1 MSKRR
6 FYLKIKNM
14 RKTLLLL
21 ILLFGFFCFF
31 EPAEAADNYYYDL
44 IKVEIWVNQDSTFDA
59 VEKMTYNLDGN
70 FGYFYR
76 DIELKDLDHLSDVEV
91 FDGEGNKLSKNQY
104 DFKYK
109 GNRLHLQWNFFRRD
123 FNNELKSWVIKYKV
137 HGGLGFFDDYDELYW
152 NAIFQDREVI
162 VKKAEVLVHLPQE
175 VDSIKPRLFIGS
187 LGDKRESSNY
197 QIIDK
202 KTIKFWGEYINQGQ
216 YLTIVIAWPKG
227 IIEKPLIYR
236 NQLINLIVLL
246 ISALIPLV
254 VFTKA
259 FKDWQRK
266 GRDAKIKKTIIAQY
280 EPPFNLSPAAVGVL
294 IKQSVKVKDILATV
308 INLAVRGY
316 LRIKERENKLL
327 FIKEK
332 EYIFEK
338 LKSEADLRPF
348 EQEIVRSIFKHE
360 EMVSSK
366 DLRNK
371 FYKELAAIKKEIY
384 KEVAQ
389 TGLFSGNI
397 EEIRK
402 KYSRVYGISLVIF
415 FIIFIILIVLMVVLG
430 FSYFSQVIILGIS
443 IGVSGAIGLAF
454 SYYMPV
460 LTNQGLE
467 AKWQALG
474 FREYLHKAE
483 RFRIGA
489 ETLETFSNFLPYAI
503 VFGVEKQWARRFDD
517 FQYQHQAWY
526 YPAAIYSGPDGAP
539 TSFSEFNSSFSSFA
553 SSVSSVFASAPGGS
567 GAGGGAGGGG
577 GGGGGGA
584 G

>member
-1 MSKRR
+1 
-6 FYLKIKNM
+6 M

-348 EQEIVRSIFKHE
+348 EQEIIRSIFKHE

-371 FYKELAAIKKEIY
+371 FYKELTAIKKEIY

-389 TGLFSGNI
+389 TGLFNGNI

-402 KYSRVYGISLVIF
+402 KYSRVYGINLVIF

>member
-1 MSKRR
+1 
-6 FYLKIKNM
+6 M